1 MPTDRQPAAPPHA
14 FVHRFDVPESDVDEL
29 GHAGNVAWVR
39 WVTEAA
45 GAHSLAVGLDLAAY
59 RAMGMLWIVRRHE
72 IDYLV
77 PALGGEGIEA
87 YTWVESL
94 RGATS
99 VRRTE
104 MRRARDGA
112 VLARAA
118 TTWVL
123 IDLGSGAPRRIP
135 AELLVRY
142 GFTLRAT

>member
-1 MPTDRQPAAPPHA
+1 MPTDHRPAAPQDA
-14 FVHRFDVPESDVDEL
+14 FVHRFVVPASDVDEL

-39 WVTEAA
+39 WITEAA
-45 GAHSLAVGLDLAAY
+45 GAHSLAAGLDLAAY

-77 PALGGEGIEA
+77 PALGGEAIEA
-87 YTWVESL
+87 STWVVSL

-104 MRRARDGA
+104 LCRARDGA

-123 IDLGSGAPRRIP
+123 IDLASGAPRRIP
-135 AELLVRY
+135 AELLARY
-142 GFTLRAT
+142 GFKPRAT